1 MDRDRVYRAL
11 YDIAVA
17 VGGMLEPSQLARV
30 VAERACELLG
40 VDGVAVYVGD
50 EEGRLV
56 PLHSSDA
63 PERDP
68 EPPLGRGEG
77 AAGQAF
83 VRGEPVAVANYAD
96 WPHGG
101 GWGRIQ
107 GVTAALAVPLRVADR
122 CTGALAVRTYAPRQW
137 SDDDAAI
144 LRLLAAQV
152 SPSLEA
158 ARLFERTRLLLGR
171 EQLGRERLEVALE
184 AGHMGT
190 WDFDAPTSAVSFS
203 PQLELIHGFAP
214 GTFGGSLDAY
224 FAHLHPED
232 VEGVRAQ
239 VYDSLRTGELSVDY
253 RAVLPD
259 GVVHW
264 YEARGRAVRDAS
276 GNVVELH
283 GVCQD
288 VTERVRLLRNEQ
300 LALEAKAALE
310 ERQRLARELH
320 DSVSQALYGI
330 TLGAQTVLDA
340 LTHDES
346 TDAAVEASRY
356 VLRLAESGL
365 AELRALIF
373 ELRPESLAQ
382 EGLVAAIQRQV
393 AATQAGRSLEVTT
406 DLCAE
411 PDLPL
416 ETKEALYRI
425 SQESLHNVVR
435 HARARAVRVRLAQL
449 DGEVELEIADDGK
462 GFDPGAEY
470 PGHLGLTSMRERAR
484 GIGGQLSILAAS
496 GHGTTLR
503 VRVPHH
509 G

>member
-17 VGGMLEPSQLARV
+17 VGGMLEPSELARV
-30 VAERACELLG
+30 VAERACDLLS

-50 EEGRLV
+50 EVGARLV

-68 EPPLGRGEG
+68 EPPLAAGEG
-77 AAGQAF
+77 AAGQAY
-83 VRGEPVAVANYAD
+83 VRGEPVAVPDYAR

-107 GVTAALAVPLRVADR
+107 GVAAALAVPLRVGDR
-122 CTGALAVRTYAPRQW
+122 CTGALAVRTYTPRQW
-137 SDDDAAI
+137 TEDDAST
-144 LRLLAAQV
+144 LSLLAAQV
-152 SPSLEA
+152 APSLEA
-158 ARLFERTRLLLGR
+158 ARLFKRT
-171 EQLGRERLEVALE
+171 QLSHDRLEVALD

-190 WDFDAPTSAVSFS
+190 WDFEARTNAVSFS
-203 PQLELIHGFAP
+203 PQLEAIHGFEP

-232 VEGVRAQ
+232 VDRVRAL
-239 VYDSLRTGELSVDY
+239 VYDSLRSGVLSVEY
-253 RAVLPD
+253 RGVSPD
-259 GVVHW
+259 GQVRW
-264 YEARGRAVRDAS
+264 FEARGRAVRDAS
-276 GNVVELH
+276 GSVVELH

-288 VTERVRLLRNEQ
+288 VTERVRLLRSEKV
-300 LALEAKAALE
+300 ALEANAALE
-310 ERQRLARELH
+310 ERHRLARELH

-330 TLGAQTVLDA
+330 TLGAQTALDA

-346 TDAAVEASRY
+346 TEAAIEASRY
-356 VLRLAESGL
+356 VMNLAEAGL

-393 AATQAGRSLEVTT
+393 AATRAGRSLEVTT
-406 DLCAE
+406 DFCAE

-416 ETKEALYRI
+416 ECKQALYRI
-425 SQESLHNVVR
+425 SQEGLHNVVK
-435 HARARAVRVRLAQL
+435 HAHAHSVRVTLARSEG
-449 DGEVELEIADDGK
+449 DVELEIADDGR
-462 GFDPGAEY
+462 GFDPDAEY

-484 GIGGQLSILAAS
+484 DIGGELTILVRP
-496 GHGTTLR
+496 GRGTILR
-503 VRVPHH
+503 VRAPL
-509 G
+509 GS